1 MLVKKKR
8 TLNFHQGSFYSCL
21 VRLVSCPLCIICANT
36 SSYFIHI
43 LNNRTCSELASVIA
57 ERANLFAEVKRL
69 RSTICCKQQCYAFA
83 RWIAQSLAMSA
94 ALDFRKCK
102 RLLLSSLAVSCTA
115 CRGANKRSAV
125 CRQNVV
131 LFQVRCRMKKDN
143 PIGLSFLVRST
154 GLEPAWSYHKI
165 LSLARLPIPP
175 WPLTAL
181 LVYKILR
188 ILSMNLMLIFKQ
200 K

>member
-1 MLVKKKR
+1 MTIILKYYLTFDFKSEIISYKNKTKIQNNFFRLACEKKR

-57 ERANLFAEVKRL
+57 KLNNLFV
-69 RSTICCKQQCYAFA
+69 QQAPP
-83 RWIAQSLAMSA
+83 
-94 ALDFRKCK
+94 
-102 RLLLSSLAVSCTA
+102 A
-115 CRGANKRSAV
+115 CRLQTCLYATRTL
-125 CRQNVV
+125 RQV
-131 LFQVRCRMKKDN
+131 LWRIKKDN
-143 PIGLSFLVRST
+143 PFGLSFLVRST

-175 WPLTAL
+175 
-181 LVYKILR
+181 
-188 ILSMNLMLIFKQ
+188 
-200 K
+200 

>member
-1 MLVKKKR
+1 MIPLGLLVKKKR

-21 VRLVSCPLCIICANT
+21 VRLVSCPLCKICANT

-43 LNNRTCSELASVIA
+43 LNNRTCSERS
-57 ERANLFAEVKRL
+57 ERNSGTSEFIRGSDRL

-115 CRGANKRSAV
+115 CRGTRSVQTMRRIVTSPVAN
-125 CRQNVV
+125 QD
-131 LFQVRCRMKKDN
+131 MKK
-143 PIGLSFLVRST
+143 RT
-154 GLEPAWSYHKI
+154 E
-165 LSLARLPIPP
+165 LPLFP
-175 WPLTAL
+175 
-181 LVYKILR
+181 
-188 ILSMNLMLIFKQ
+188 
-200 K
+200 